1 MRAKQHVVFDIKAE
15 KFRYLHREE
24 DRIKKR
30 VNIDVLNKR
39 LNTIKK
45 LNNYSNARMII
56 VSLTTVIFFAL
67 ISIKF

>member
-15 KFRYLHREE
+15 KYRYLHREA
-24 DRIKKR
+24 DSIKKR

-39 LNTIKK
+39 LNTIKR
-45 LNNYSNARMII
+45 LNTYSNAKMII
-56 VSLTTVIFFAL
+56 VSLSIIIIFAV